1 MRRLFLY
8 LLLFIFSVKISAQV
22 EHLCGSDA
30 FDSLQ
35 NVRNSQRIIE
45 NDAFER
51 LYREVFSRKIES
63 KLRGQPDYVLPV
75 VFHVI
80 HNGGNENIDD
90 RTIEKGL
97 DQLNE
102 AFANMGAYYS
112 EKGVN
117 TNIQFCLA
125 QRDEDGNIFYGIK
138 RHQSIYTDM
147 SIPGSYDYIMDN
159 AIIDYKQYINIQI
172 VKNACVG
179 GNCNV
184 AGFAGLHR
192 IVVEADNFLST
203 TLMHEVG
210 HFFGLNHTFSGGCKN
225 DDCLRDGDRVCDTPP
240 DQKTLE
246 GCSNEYNSCTTD
258 IDDHSPNNP
267 FRPIYLGGLGDQPDD
282 HNNYMDY
289 NWSSCRVHF
298 TQGQADRMR
307 FFIEQLYASLVVS
320 EACLPPCENPITAL
334 FAMPDTVD
342 AGTVPDII
350 NHSVNTVDFQWYV
363 DGVAAGNEKDLTY
376 RFNKEGIFTV
386 KLVALS
392 GSDHCK
398 SDSITKMLYVI
409 CPLEACFRYAIVNQ
423 YLVFE
428 SCSAVGNALNW
439 EIKQDTKSVFT
450 SLSSVDSFY
459 IKSYPY
465 VKLCLTVDNGICTK
479 QHCEYINTTGTS
491 DEICDNGIDDDGDGL
506 IDGFDPD
513 CPCTGDAY
521 YNHCKPLCE
530 IIPDTFSTID
540 LKLKWKS
547 EVLGHRSSISKILV
561 YNENGEHT
569 VVARKSLGYINIVSQ
584 STSNHILNINGKT
597 GETISDYQYTNTIR
611 PSFSESSMAIFKYL
625 DTIYTVFMYSDSICM
640 IDQFNNVKWKTEI
653 YLHHG
658 GSLNIADFN
667 GDGIPNIYLY
677 NKLLSFFDG
686 TIILED
692 VEIFKGGNDRGINPS
707 SRFEPTFSNTVAA
720 DLLPAPGLELAAGN
734 VVYEVIL
741 NNENSPIGN
750 QFIAHQADAPVQ
762 NGITSVGDIDGD
774 GQLDVIVVRNQYYRD
789 GGGIYVWNP
798 RTGALIAQATS
809 GEGGSVAFIGDVDGD
824 CKPEIVVVF
833 AFEVRMY
840 QYDGTQDL
848 KLLYSLPTTDESAT
862 TGITMFDF
870 NQDGRNELVYRDETT
885 LRIIEGATGRTISST
900 PLLSVTRTEYP
911 VVVDIDN
918 DGQAEILVPGYL
930 PGEKEEDARIYCFE
944 SASFPWA
951 PARSVWNQYGYNP
964 TFVNDDLTIPR
975 HPQSTVIPLQHTDQC
990 SRETCS
996 TPYNN
1001 FLTQATYRTQEG
1013 CYVWPELS
1021 TDLSITASSR
1031 CLGDSTE
1038 ICFYPV
1044 ANQNGLISKG
1054 VMVLCFIPYDFYGN
1068 GPSLLDTLTIY
1079 LDTVCVM
1086 MPTIA
1091 GLDSMLIVINDSGL
1105 SYPPLFTTPFITEC
1119 DYSNNT
1125 YMLDMRSPDLG
1136 ISVIDYACKGDSLV
1150 FTLVIENTGMEMS
1163 DVCIGG
1169 GCYFNDPIHKEPLA
1183 ISRWCL
1189 DFKSDTITHKSTDTI
1204 LITIAIPA
1212 GNNQIYWTIN
1222 DAGYGPGVRS
1232 SEISGIYECNY
1243 KNNVSLVTFDLVTRH
1258 LDIGADTVVCSGSVV
1273 TIDPGVWSSYRWS
1286 DLTTE
1291 RINSLI
1297 YPGVYWLETTDDCHR
1312 TYTDT
1317 IVITIQATD
1326 SLVLPRQEICRGDSL
1341 LYMDTWWKEESV
1353 ITSSFINRY
1362 GCDSIVI
1369 FELSVS
1375 DTIRTEETKAI
1386 CQGDSIRIWDIWE
1399 KEAGI
1404 FTKKHQTLAGCDSI
1418 AQVQLMVHST
1428 YLNSESNHIC
1438 SGDSIFISDA
1448 WRKEPG
1454 LYTQKYTT
1462 TYGCDSV
1469 VQVQLTVAPLRTLT
1483 ESHYI
1488 CKGDSILIDGKYIKD
1503 TQTIQYT
1510 KTDENCKTEV
1520 TVHVILYDVPLT
1532 TDTYILCPE
1541 DSITINN
1548 TVVSESGELSYTL
1561 QNKDGCDSLIHAN
1574 VTKLSW
1580 PPPPKIALDC
1590 EDNAYHAGIEADP
1603 DWTIVWSNGVT
1614 QNETIL
1620 TSNGFVSLSYHGEC
1634 EKTYIID
1641 IDVLPD
1647 IKALPVFDTQRIK
1660 TGDSISVRVD
1670 LDKADWKIRWFPASE
1685 VLCDTCFE
1693 ATIIVDYNT
1702 TITLELTHSNGCT
1715 YYRSFD
1721 VIVEKVTP
1729 KIHIPNIIHRESKSS
1744 NNIWTIHIPE
1754 GYKVQE
1760 ARVYDRWGNEMYS
1773 GAYDV
1778 ISWDGTKNGIKVLS
1792 GVYVYFIRLQ
1802 TPEGKTILLK
1812 GDLAVL

>member
-1 MRRLFLY
+1 MRHPILY

-51 LYREVFSRKIES
+51 LYREVFSRKIEL
-63 KLRGQPDYVLPV
+63 KLRGQPVYEFPV

-125 QRDEDGNIFYGIK
+125 QRDEDGNIFNGIK

-334 FAMPDTVD
+334 FTMPDTVD

-392 GSDHCK
+392 GSDHCR
-398 SDSITKMLYVI
+398 SDSITKKLYVI
-409 CPLEACFRYAIVNQ
+409 CPVEACFRYAIVNQ
-423 YLVFE
+423 YLIFE

-439 EIKQDTKSVFT
+439 EIRQDTKSVFT

-465 VKLCLTVDNGICTK
+465 VRLCLTVDNGICAK

-521 YNHCKPLCE
+521 YNHCKPFCE
-530 IIPDTFSTID
+530 IIPDSFQELKMKIKWLSEKTGDDRAFPLVVNLDGVIKVIALKKNRIGTTTQGFPIYDNLMFELDGRSGSTLNIFDFFSNFSSDVAVHKNNLTNELEYFFTTFDTIHKVVD
-540 LKLKWKS
+540 GNIVNSVFLKDC
-547 EVLGHRSSISKILV
+547 HRFKLSISDINHDGVPEIIIGTNILNTSTLNIL
-561 YNENGEHT
+561 YLAPITRGCNGNAYIDCFYGNT
-569 VVARKSLGYINIVSQ
+569 VVGDFLPD
-584 STSNHILNINGKT
+584 
-597 GETISDYQYTNTIR
+597 IS
-611 PSFSESSMAIFKYL
+611 
-625 DTIYTVFMYSDSICM
+625 
-640 IDQFNNVKWKTEI
+640 
-653 YLHHG
+653 
-658 GSLNIADFN
+658 
-667 GDGIPNIYLY
+667 
-677 NKLLSFFDG
+677 
-686 TIILED
+686 
-692 VEIFKGGNDRGINPS
+692 
-707 SRFEPTFSNTVAA
+707 
-720 DLLPAPGLELAAGN
+720 GLEVAAGN
-734 VVYEVIL
+734 TTYQYSLINL
-741 NNENSPIGN
+741 DGQIGN
-750 QFIAHQADAPVQ
+750 SIILTVADGIAFD
-762 NGITSVGDIDGD
+762 GITGLGDVDGD
-774 GQLDVIVVRNQYYRD
+774 NELDVITVRDNTHPE
-789 GGGIYVWNP
+789 GGRVTVWNP
-798 RTGALIAQATS
+798 RTKEIIATGTS
-809 GEGGSVAFIGDVDGD
+809 FLDGGSITVADLDNDCLPEIIISFRRRIVVYKYDKSKTLKIIGKVVHSDDSGLTGVSVFDFDQDGFYELIHRDEHFLRIINGQTFRTIDSFALKSATFFEIPIIADVDGD
-824 CKPEIVVVF
+824 GY
-833 AFEVRMY
+833 A
-840 QYDGTQDL
+840 
-848 KLLYSLPTTDESAT
+848 
-862 TGITMFDF
+862 
-870 NQDGRNELVYRDETT
+870 
-885 LRIIEGATGRTISST
+885 
-900 PLLSVTRTEYP
+900 
-911 VVVDIDN
+911 DIL
-918 DGQAEILVPGYL
+918 ASGYL

-944 SASFPWA
+944 SASIPWA

-975 HPQSTVIPLQHTDQC
+975 HPQNTVIPLQHTDQC
-990 SRETCS
+990 SRDTCS

-1001 FLTQATYRTQEG
+1001 FMTQATYRTQEG

-1136 ISVIDYACKGDSLV
+1136 IAVIDYACKGDSLV

-1169 GCYFNDPIHKEPLA
+1169 GCYFTDPFHEEPLE
-1183 ISRWCL
+1183 ITTWCL
-1189 DFKSDTITHKSTDTI
+1189 DLKTDTITNKSTDTI
-1204 LITIAIPA
+1204 VITIPMPA
-1212 GNNQIYWTIN
+1212 GNNQMYWTIN

-1243 KNNVSLVTFDLVTRH
+1243 KNNVSLVTFDLATRH

-1273 TIDPGVWSSYRWS
+1273 TIDPGVWSSYTWS

-1317 IVITIQATD
+1317 IVISVQTTD

-1341 LYMDTWWKEESV
+1341 FYMDTWWKEESV
-1353 ITSSFINRY
+1353 ITSSLINRY

-1369 FELSVS
+1369 FELFVS
-1375 DTIRTEETKAI
+1375 DTIRTEETREI
-1386 CQGDSIRIWDIWE
+1386 CQGDSIRIWDNWE
-1399 KEAGI
+1399 KEAGV
-1404 FTKKHQTLAGCDSI
+1404 FTKKHQTLVGCDSI
-1418 AQVQLMVHST
+1418 AQLQLTVHST
-1428 YLNSESNHIC
+1428 YLNSESNQIC
-1438 SGDSIFISDA
+1438 SGDSIFIFDA

-1454 LYTQKYTT
+1454 LYTQKYYTVS
-1462 TYGCDSV
+1462 GCDSL

-1488 CKGDSILIDGKYIKD
+1488 CKGDSISINGMYIKD

-1541 DSITINN
+1541 DSIIINN
-1548 TVVSESGELSYTL
+1548 TVITESGELSYIL
-1561 QNKDGCDSLIHAN
+1561 QNKEGCDSLIHAK
-1574 VTKLSW
+1574 VTKLTW
-1580 PPPPKIALDC
+1580 PSPPKITLDC
-1590 EDNAYHAGIEADP
+1590 EDNTYQAGMEADP

-1670 LDKADWKIRWFPASE
+1670 LDKAEWKIR
-1685 VLCDTCFE
+1685 
-1693 ATIIVDYNT
+1693 
-1702 TITLELTHSNGCT
+1702 
-1715 YYRSFD
+1715 
-1721 VIVEKVTP
+1721 
-1729 KIHIPNIIHRESKSS
+1729 
-1744 NNIWTIHIPE
+1744 
-1754 GYKVQE
+1754 
-1760 ARVYDRWGNEMYS
+1760 
-1773 GAYDV
+1773 
-1778 ISWDGTKNGIKVLS
+1778 
-1792 GVYVYFIRLQ
+1792 
-1802 TPEGKTILLK
+1802 
-1812 GDLAVL
+1812 

>member
-1 MRRLFLY
+1 M
-8 LLLFIFSVKISAQV
+8 

-35 NVRNSQRIIE
+35 HVRNSQRIIE

-51 LYREVFSRKIES
+51 LYREVFSRKTES

-97 DQLNE
+97 EQLNE

-125 QRDEDGNIFYGIK
+125 QRDEDGNIFNGIK

-147 SIPGSYDYIMDN
+147 SIPGSYGYIMDN

-267 FRPIYLGGLGDQPDD
+267 FRPIHSGGLGDQPDD

-298 TQGQADRMR
+298 TRGQADRMR

-320 EACLPPCENPITAL
+320 EACLPPCENPVTAL
-334 FAMPDTVD
+334 FTMPDTVD

-392 GSDHCK
+392 GSDHCR
-398 SDSITKMLYVI
+398 SDSITKKLYVI
-409 CPLEACFRYAIVNQ
+409 CPFEACFRYAIVNQ

-439 EIKQDTKSVFT
+439 EIRQDTKPVFSSV
-450 SLSSVDSFY
+450 SPVDSFY

-465 VKLCLTVDNGICTK
+465 VKLCLTVDNGICPK
-479 QHCEYINTTGTS
+479 QHCENINTTGTS

-530 IIPDTFSTID
+530 IIPDKFYEIKMKVKWQSQVLAKEFNLYSSYVVGRFTQNEHPEIITFLGSGDRNNVNNYLGVFNGQSGEILDSIMIFPEYKQWHLLLHPAVFSNKENSKKYIYTTSLGEIVCVD
-540 LKLKWKS
+540 NEKNIVFRKYLPMGVQNDMIGIVDFNNDGIPELYNGAS
-547 EVLGHRSSISKILV
+547 ILNAMTGEVLFYDFSSISQNNYFQVISIASDV
-561 YNENGEHT
+561 
-569 VVARKSLGYINIVSQ
+569 LGN
-584 STSNHILNINGKT
+584 
-597 GETISDYQYTNTIR
+597 
-611 PSFSESSMAIFKYL
+611 
-625 DTIYTVFMYSDSICM
+625 
-640 IDQFNNVKWKTEI
+640 
-653 YLHHG
+653 
-658 GSLNIADFN
+658 
-667 GDGIPNIYLY
+667 DGIPELITGKYVFQVELNNLNGEVGNII
-677 NKLLSFFDG
+677 KTIHAPLS
-686 TIILED
+686 
-692 VEIFKGGNDRGINPS
+692 VENGKCA
-707 SRFEPTFSNTVAA
+707 VA
-720 DLLPAPGLELAAGN
+720 DL
-734 VVYEVIL
+734 
-741 NNENSPIGN
+741 
-750 QFIAHQADAPVQ
+750 
-762 NGITSVGDIDGD
+762 DGD
-774 GQLDVIVVRNQYYRD
+774 GQKEIIVLESNNVND
-789 GGGIYVWNP
+789 GFTGKLSIWNP
-798 RTGALIAQATS
+798 ATGNLLAQIQNPILPDNTFD
-809 GEGGSVAFIGDVDGD
+809 GSIPFIGDVDGD
-824 CKPEIVVVF
+824 CLPEIGVVYNQ
-833 AFEVRMY
+833 RLKMY
-840 QYDGTQDL
+840 KYSISGGLTE
-848 KLLYSLPTTDESAT
+848 LYSINTSDRSGT
-862 TGITMFDF
+862 TGVTMFDF
-870 NQDGRNELVYRDETT
+870 NQDGHQELVYRDENF
-885 LRIIEGATGRTISST
+885 LRIINGGTGQTIDSFELLSST
-900 PLLSVTRTEYP
+900 WNEYP
-911 VVVDIDN
+911 VIVDIDN
-918 DGQAEILVPGYL
+918 DGQAEILVSGSL
-930 PGEKEEDARIYCFE
+930 THKGEPQLFCFE

-1001 FLTQATYRTQEG
+1001 FMTQATYRTQEG

-1044 ANQNGLISKG
+1044 ANQNGIISKG
-1054 VMVLCFIPYDFYGN
+1054 VMVLCYIHDFYGDEKL
-1068 GPSLLDTLTIY
+1068 LLDTLTIY

-1105 SYPPLFTTPFITEC
+1105 SYPPLFRTPFITEC
-1119 DYSNNT
+1119 DYSNNI
-1125 YMLDMRSPDLG
+1125 YKLDMRSPDLG
-1136 ISVIDYACKGDSLV
+1136 ISVIDYACKGDSMD
-1150 FTLVIENTGMEMS
+1150 FTLVIENAGKEIS

-1169 GCYFNDPIHKEPLA
+1169 GCYFTDPVHEEPLE
-1183 ISRWCL
+1183 ITTWCL
-1189 DFKSDTITHKSTDTI
+1189 DLKTDTITHKSTDTI
-1204 LITIAIPA
+1204 VITIPMPA
-1212 GNNQIYWTIN
+1212 GNNQMYWTIN

-1232 SEISGIYECNY
+1232 SDISGIYECNY
-1243 KNNVSLVTFDLVTRH
+1243 KNNVSLVTFDLATRH

-1273 TIDPGVWSSYRWS
+1273 TIDPGVWSSYTWS

-1317 IVITIQATD
+1317 IVITVQTTD

-1341 LYMDTWWKEESV
+1341 FYMDTWWKEESV
-1353 ITSSFINRY
+1353 ITSSLINRY

-1369 FELSVS
+1369 FELFVS
-1375 DTIRTEETKAI
+1375 DTIRTEETREI
-1386 CQGDSIRIWDIWE
+1386 CQGDSIRIWDNWE
-1399 KEAGI
+1399 KEAGV
-1404 FTKKHQTLAGCDSI
+1404 FTKKHQTLVGCDSI
-1418 AQVQLMVHST
+1418 AQLQLTVHST
-1428 YLNSESNHIC
+1428 YLNSESNQIC
-1438 SGDSIFISDA
+1438 SGDSIFIFDA

-1454 LYTQKYTT
+1454 LYTQKYYTVS
-1462 TYGCDSV
+1462 GCDSV

-1488 CKGDSILIDGKYIKD
+1488 CKGDSISINGKYIKD

-1541 DSITINN
+1541 DSIIINN
-1548 TVVSESGELSYTL
+1548 TVITESGELSYIL
-1561 QNKDGCDSLIHAN
+1561 QNKEGCDSLIHAK
-1574 VTKLSW
+1574 VTKLTW
-1580 PPPPKIALDC
+1580 PSPPKITLDC
-1590 EDNAYHAGIEADP
+1590 EDNAYQAGMEADP

-1670 LDKADWKIRWFPASE
+1670 LDKAEWKIRWFPASE

-1702 TITLELTHSNGCT
+1702 TITLELTHSNGCV
-1715 YYRSFD
+1715 YYRNFD
-1721 VIVEKVTP
+1721 VIVEKENP
-1729 KIHIPNIIHRESKSS
+1729 KIYVPNIIQTQSKSG
-1744 NNIWTIHIPE
+1744 NHIWTINLPE
-1754 GYKVQE
+1754 GYKIEE
-1760 ARVYDRWGNEMYS
+1760 AKLYDRWGNVIYRSEQNT
-1773 GAYDV
+1773 
-1778 ISWDGTKNGIKVLS
+1778 ISWDGMYNGSKVVQ
-1792 GVYVYFIRLQ
+1792 GVYVYYIRLQ
-1802 TPEGKTILLK
+1802 TPEGKTELLK
-1812 GDLAVL
+1812 GDLTVL